1 MDTSKKVIEFNHV
14 TKLYKLFKNSK
25 KRFLATFIKSVTYK
39 EKVAV
44 SDLNFSINEGESVA
58 ILGKNGAGKSTILK
72 MITGVSY
79 PTKGKIS
86 VKGRVGA
93 LLELSS
99 GFDPEFTGRENIYLK
114 GQLAGMKNEEIEA
127 VEEDIVAFADIGEYI
142 DQPLRTY
149 SSGMKARLGFAVNVC
164 IEPDILNVDEA
175 LSVGDA
181 KFSAKCKK
189 RINEMIK
196 NDGVTFLFV
205 THSTETAKKF
215 CKRGIVLRSG
225 RMLFDGEIKEAIR
238 LYNESLKR
246 KEPAAPPRVTS
257 EYDNRIKT
265 SMKLTVK
272 QMVLLVIELI
282 VFVIMLGI
290 IYGMVLF

>member
-1 MDTSKKVIEFNHV
+1 MDTSKKVVEFNHV

-39 EKVAV
+39 EKIAV
-44 SDLNFSINEGESVA
+44 SDLNFSIYEGEAVA

-79 PTKGKIS
+79 PTKGNIT

-164 IEPDILNVDEA
+164 IEPDILIVDEA

-225 RMLFDGEIKEAIR
+225 RVLFDGEIKESIR
-238 LYNESLKR
+238 MYNESLKR
-246 KEPAAPPRVTS
+246 QEAAPIPRVTS
-257 EYDNRIKT
+257 EYENRIK
-265 SMKLTVK
+265 SNVKLTMK
-272 QMVLLVIELI
+272 QMIVLAIELVIFVVLLGV
-282 VFVIMLGI
+282 
-290 IYGMVLF
+290 IYGMAIL

>member
-1 MDTSKKVIEFNHV
+1 MDISKKVIEFNHV

-25 KRFLATFIKSVTYK
+25 KRFLSTFIKSVTYK
-39 EKVAV
+39 EKIAV
-44 SDLNFSINEGESVA
+44 SDLNFSICEGEAVA

-79 PTKGKIS
+79 PTKGSIT

-164 IEPDILNVDEA
+164 IEPDILIVDEA

-225 RMLFDGEIKEAIR
+225 RMLFDGEIKEAVR
-238 LYNESLKR
+238 MYNESLKR
-246 KEPAAPPRVTS
+246 KEPVAAPRVTS
-257 EYDNRIKT
+257 EYDNRIKST
-265 SMKLTVK
+265 MKLTVK
-272 QMVLLVIELI
+272 QMVVLVIELVI
-282 VFVIMLGI
+282 FVILLAV
-290 IYGMVLF
+290 IYGLMLF

>member
-1 MDTSKKVIEFNHV
+1 MDISKKVIEFNHV

-25 KRFLATFIKSVTYK
+25 KRFLSTFIKSVTYK

-44 SDLNFSINEGESVA
+44 SDLNFSICEGEAVA

-79 PTKGKIS
+79 PTKGSIT

-164 IEPDILNVDEA
+164 IEPDILIVDEA
-175 LSVGDA
+175 LSVGDT

-196 NDGVTFLFV
+196 NDGITFLFV

-225 RMLFDGEIKEAIR
+225 RMLFDGEIKEAVR
-238 LYNESLKR
+238 MYNESLKR
-246 KEPAAPPRVTS
+246 QEPVAAPRVTS
-257 EYDNRIKT
+257 EYDNRIKST
-265 SMKLTVK
+265 MKLTVK
-272 QMVLLVIELI
+272 QMVVLVIELV
-282 VFVIMLGI
+282 VFVILLAV
-290 IYGMVLF
+290 IYGLMLF

>member
-1 MDTSKKVIEFNHV
+1 MDISKKVVEFNHV

-25 KRFLATFIKSVTYK
+25 KRFLSTFIKSVTYK
-39 EKVAV
+39 EKIAV
-44 SDLNFSINEGESVA
+44 SDLNFSICEGEAVA

-79 PTKGKIS
+79 PTKGSIT

-164 IEPDILNVDEA
+164 IEPDILIVDEA

-196 NDGVTFLFV
+196 NDGITFLFV

-225 RMLFDGEIKEAIR
+225 RMLFDGEIKEAVR
-238 LYNESLKR
+238 MYNESLKR
-246 KEPAAPPRVTS
+246 KEPVAAPRVTS
-257 EYDNRIKT
+257 EYDNRIKST
-265 SMKLTVK
+265 MKLTVK
-272 QMVLLVIELI
+272 QMVVLVVELV
-282 VFVIMLGI
+282 VFVILLAV
-290 IYGMVLF
+290 IYGLMLF

>member
-1 MDTSKKVIEFNHV
+1 MDVSKKVVEFNHV

-25 KRFLATFIKSVTYK
+25 RRFLSTFIKSVTYK
-39 EKVAV
+39 EKIAV
-44 SDLNFSINEGESVA
+44 SDLNFSICEGEAVA

-79 PTKGKIS
+79 PTKGSIT

-164 IEPDILNVDEA
+164 IEPDILIVDEA

-215 CKRGIVLRSG
+215 CNRGIVLRSG

-238 LYNESLKR
+238 MYNESLKR
-246 KEPAAPPRVTS
+246 KEPATPPRVTS
-257 EYDNRIKT
+257 EYDNRIK
-265 SMKLTVK
+265 SAMKLTVK
-272 QMVLLVIELI
+272 QMVVLVIELV
-282 VFVIMLGI
+282 VFVILLAV
-290 IYGMVLF
+290 IYGLMLF